1 MQVTDAQIELEIS
14 NRDSRIQ
21 RAPIRNVYVWYH
33 AGQSHLRA
41 RIEEKLKS
49 KVTNQEASQ
58 ARLWTCVKPHLLRDY
73 SISFTIVLS
82 PFEDERLKSHIALCQ
97 TVTQRMGSRS
107 FKDEMSCMKLER
119 PWTRWGRVHVRLRWQ
134 DKEGTQ
140 PTLC

>member
-58 ARLWTCVKPHLLRDY
+58 ARLWTCVKPHLLRDNN
-73 SISFTIVLS
+73 SLSSTIVLS
-82 PFEDERLKSHIALCQ
+82 PLKDIKSYTALCQ
-97 TVTQRMGSRS
+97 TV
-107 FKDEMSCMKLER
+107 K
-119 PWTRWGRVHVRLRWQ
+119 
-134 DKEGTQ
+134 
-140 PTLC
+140 

>member
-1 MQVTDAQIELEIS
+1 M
-14 NRDSRIQ
+14 
-21 RAPIRNVYVWYH
+21 RNVYEWYH
-33 AGQSHLRA
+33 VGQSHLRA
-41 RIEEKLKS
+41 RNGKKLKS

-58 ARLWTCVKPHLLRDY
+58 ARLWTCVKPHLLRDH

-119 PWTRWGRVHVRLRWQ
+119 LWTRWGRVHVRLHGKTK
-134 DKEGTQ
+134 KEHSNALLSEFEVT
-140 PTLC
+140 CEAS